1 MKVIE
6 NQVVEQTVA
15 GIEGL
20 DQGMV
25 EAVSAKVD
33 QLTKPLGALGKLE
46 KMVIRL
52 GGIQRTDSPSI
63 DKCAVTVMCGDH
75 GIVDE
80 GVSAYPV
87 ELTALMMGNFSREGA
102 AINVLSRY
110 TGTDVHVI
118 DVGSK
123 LDELPPGIVDAKV
136 KAGTDNMAKG
146 PAMSREEALKAIE
159 VGIRKAQD
167 LADKGYK
174 SISLG
179 DMGIGNTTPS
189 AAIIA
194 VISGKTVSEI
204 TGIGT
209 GLTEEKRMEKA
220 RIIEKAI
227 QVNGLDGDWRSSYD
241 AVDVLARVGG
251 LELAALAG
259 ICIGGA
265 ASRMA
270 VVVDGVIAGASALI
284 AYEMNNTV
292 GEYIFASHQSV
303 EPAHVASLE
312 YMGLEA
318 PLRLDMRLGEGTGAV
333 LLYPLLEASLKIYN
347 EMATFADLGL

>member
-6 NQVVEQTVA
+6 NQLVEQTVA
-15 GIEGL
+15 GIEDL
-20 DQGMV
+20 DQGIM

-33 QLTKPLGALGKLE
+33 QLTKPPGSLGKLE

-52 GGIQRTDSPSI
+52 GGIQRTIAPTI
-63 DKCAVTVMCGDH
+63 DKRAVTVMCGDH
-75 GIVDE
+75 GVVDE
-80 GVSAYPV
+80 GVSAFPA
-87 ELTALMMGNFSREGA
+87 ELTALMMGNFSRGGA

-123 LDELPPGIVDAKV
+123 VKDLPAGVISAKV
-136 KAGTDNMAKG
+136 KAGTDNMVKG
-146 PAMSREEALKAIE
+146 PAMSREEALRAIE
-159 VGIRKAQD
+159 VGIRTAQD
-167 LADKGYK
+167 LAAKGYK
-174 SISLG
+174 SVSLG

-189 AAIIA
+189 AAIIS
-194 VISGKTVSEI
+194 VVTGKNVTEI
-204 TGIGT
+204 TGNGT
-209 GLTEEKRMEKA
+209 GITEEKRKEKA
-220 RIIEKAI
+220 RTIEKAI
-227 QVNGLDGDWRSSYD
+227 EVNGLDGNWRNTFD

-259 ICIGGA
+259 ICLGGA

-270 VVVDGVIAGASALI
+270 VVVDGVIAGASALV
-284 AYEMNNTV
+284 AYEMNNKV
-292 GEYIFASHQSV
+292 GQYLFASHQSV
-303 EPAHVASLE
+303 EPAHVAALD

-318 PLRLDMRLGEGTGAV
+318 PLRMDMRLGEGTGAV
-333 LLYPLLEASLKIYN
+333 LLYPILEASLKIYN